1 LQYNGQKNDLKY
13 NGQKKDK
20 QWSTKYQ
27 TD

>member
-1 LQYNGQKNDLKY
+1 LQYNGQKTDLKY

>member
-1 LQYNGQKNDLKY
+1 LQYNGQKKDLKY